1 MTVIATNF
9 LNLPFADEIMD
20 AFKEYSNEYEFTAE
34 GVFVFANLV
43 LTPRANPNLTPTSD
57 S

>member
-1 MTVIATNF
+1 
-9 LNLPFADEIMD
+9 MD